1 MRTAGPF
8 NAINNTLDGY
18 ETNCTDHWR
27 YIKIPLQGRRRYLK
41 ETLTSQSQSQWL
53 EFKATYINPIT
64 LPAKGMDNID
74 TKIKILIVIP
84 YYFVSFNNSVLT
96 SASEALWQT
105 PHRWSP
111 LQKKFPCL
119 YKYPSRNLDL
129 SGYISLDW
137 RSHAS
142 SVWLY
147 LWESFMY
154 RDSKK

>member
-1 MRTAGPF
+1 MPTPLMRTAGPF

-18 ETNCTDHWR
+18 KTNCTDRWR

-84 YYFVSFNNSVLT
+84 SYFVSFNNSVLT

-105 PHRWSP
+105 PHR
-111 LQKKFPCL
+111 
-119 YKYPSRNLDL
+119 
-129 SGYISLDW
+129 
-137 RSHAS
+137 
-142 SVWLY
+142 
-147 LWESFMY
+147 
-154 RDSKK
+154 

>member
-1 MRTAGPF
+1 MPTPLMRTAGPF

-96 SASEALWQT
+96 SASEALWQA
-105 PHRWSP
+105 PHW
-111 LQKKFPCL
+111 
-119 YKYPSRNLDL
+119 
-129 SGYISLDW
+129 
-137 RSHAS
+137 
-142 SVWLY
+142 
-147 LWESFMY
+147 
-154 RDSKK
+154 